1 MNEWVAIHNELHY
14 GKQQP
19 PFPIFRL
26 RIHKIPMTH
35 VKMALGKNVL
45 CIIAIMHMNKLCN
58 TTLTPGIILHSQ
70 SQLYIYRNNKK
81 ACNKEAK
88 QLLLC
93 R

>member
-1 MNEWVAIHNELHY
+1 M
-14 GKQQP
+14 
-19 PFPIFRL
+19 
-26 RIHKIPMTH
+26 
-35 VKMALGKNVL
+35 KMALGKDVL
-45 CIIAIMHMNKLCN
+45 YIIAILPMNKLCN

-70 SQLYIYRNNKK
+70 YQLYIYRNSKK